1 MTEQIEQ
8 WICIRFCIKLEHSS
22 METIQM
28 IQKAE
33 AVGNWWLAASWGQRT
48 HSCIMSC
55 AEFFSEN
62 SNLDAYTHTQKKGCP
77 ESIQPR
83 NMKNRHLY
91 WRRYKIQETSY
102 IGQWCLCS
110 LQSRHLGTSHS
121 SPNRH
126 ELHCHI
132 FLNLINSLKSF
143 LLERWF
149 WFWEKLEVQGLQMWA
164 VGGLS

>member
-1 MTEQIEQ
+1 
-8 WICIRFCIKLEHSS
+8 
-22 METIQM
+22 
-28 IQKAE
+28 
-33 AVGNWWLAASWGQRT
+33 
-48 HSCIMSC
+48 
-55 AEFFSEN
+55 
-62 SNLDAYTHTQKKGCP
+62 
-77 ESIQPR
+77 
-83 NMKNRHLY
+83 MKNRNIY

-149 WFWEKLEVQGLQMWA
+149 WFWEKPEVTGHQIW
-164 VGGLS
+164 VVVGLSHLGDLMFYQKFCTRRDAWAGTLLWWICQSLVAHGCGLLSHPNSFCRGMFKLNAKFDTDSLLYSVIWMQ